1 MLLTY
6 KVDLGTW
13 SKRKEL
19 ELQIDLR
26 LYFLASF
33 WTRKSSAERTENL
46 TSLVMLVP
54 SNVQPVRDVKFNRVG
69 VRIVS
74 LQPYHNFCHAAVIEK
89 VRFRYSRHLPNLLRK
104 IKLRGYR
111 KGYNDLMYPT
121 IIMLYETNVTH

>member
-1 MLLTY
+1 M
-6 KVDLGTW
+6 
-13 SKRKEL
+13 
-19 ELQIDLR
+19 QIDLR

-46 TSLVMLVP
+46 TSLLMLVP

-74 LQPYHNFCHAAVIEK
+74 LQPYHNFCHAAFIEK
-89 VRFRYSRHLPNLLRK
+89 VRFRYLRHLPNLLRK
-104 IKLRGYR
+104 IILCGYR